1 LPFQTGRKGA
11 KLYDS
16 VDALAE
22 IYGSD
27 SLQAARAEQARSQ
40 AALNRVREE
49 SLRKERI
56 PIGDVE
62 VVMDDTFQSIAA
74 TLKAEASK
82 HRPLTREIVND
93 LFEKFRAA
101 PRKLKW

>member
-1 LPFQTGRKGA
+1 LPFQTGSKGA

-62 VVMDDTFQSIAA
+62 AVMDEIFQSIAA

-82 HRPLTREIVND
+82 GRPLSREIVNSMFD
-93 LFEKFRAA
+93 KFRQA
-101 PRKLKW
+101 PKRLKL

>member
-1 LPFQTGRKGA
+1 LPFQTGAKGA

-22 IYGSD
+22 IYRSD

-62 VVMDDTFQSIAA
+62 AVMDETFQAIGAV
-74 TLKAEASK
+74 LKNEASK
-82 HRPLTREIVND
+82 HRPLSREIVNSM
-93 LFEKFRAA
+93 FEKFRQAG
-101 PRKLKW
+101 RQLNL

>member
-27 SLQAARAEQARSQ
+27 SLQTARAEQARSQ

-56 PIGDVE
+56 PLGDVCDALDE
-62 VVMDDTFQSIAA
+62 TFQAIAA
-74 TLKAEASK
+74 TLKSEAAK
-82 HRPLTREIVND
+82 HRPLTREIVNE
-93 LFEKFRAA
+93 LFEKFRQV
-101 PRKLKW
+101 PKRLKL

>member
-1 LPFQTGRKGA
+1 LPFQTGSKGA

-56 PIGDVE
+56 PIHIVE
-62 VVMDDTFQSIAA
+62 EVMDETFQAIGA
-74 TLKAEASK
+74 TLKNEATK
-82 HRPLTREIVND
+82 HRPLTREIVNQ
-93 LFEKFRAA
+93 LFDKFRQA
-101 PRKLKW
+101 PKRLKW